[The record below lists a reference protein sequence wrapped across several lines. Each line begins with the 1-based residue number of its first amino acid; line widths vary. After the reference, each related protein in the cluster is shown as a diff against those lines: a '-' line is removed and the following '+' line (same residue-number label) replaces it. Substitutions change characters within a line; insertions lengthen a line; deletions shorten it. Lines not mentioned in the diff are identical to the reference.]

1 MVTAMSQVQSL
12 APELQD
18 AAGPA
23 KKNPKKTKTK
33 LQQLKAVAFAL
44 IKYSLCFKSMGF
56 VCTENIY

>member
-18 AAGPA
+18 ATGPA
-23 KKNPKKTKTK
+23 KKSKKTKTK

-44 IKYSLCFKSMGF
+44 IKYSFCFKSMGF